1 VAAAHQARGAVL
13 LARADP
19 ASALPVLRSACGL
32 WVELRAPYEV
42 AGTRLLLARAYRELD
57 DDEAATV
64 ELDAAEET
72 FVRLGAAPDT
82 ERVRR
87 LRSRPPLPD
96 GLTPREAEVL
106 ALVAT
111 GRSNREVAAM
121 LVLSEK
127 TVARHLTNIFAKLGL
142 PSRTAAT
149 AYAFRHGLAQQPVR
163 RTSHP

>member
-1 VAAAHQARGAVL
+1 M
-13 LARADP
+13 
-19 ASALPVLRSACGL
+19 
-32 WVELRAPYEV
+32 
-42 AGTRLLLARAYRELD
+42 
-57 DDEAATV
+57 V

-72 FVRLGAAPDT
+72 FVRLGATPDI
-82 ERVRR
+82 EQVRR
-87 LRSRPPLPD
+87 LRGRPPLPD

-121 LVLSEK
+121 LVISEK

-149 AYAFRHGLAQQPVR
+149 AYAFDHGLAQPPVR
-163 RTSHP
+163 RTSQP